1 MQSHAFI
8 DHTDEINSIYAL
20 IPIIAYCY
28 QLDGHLT
35 DLQIRKVVKWFF
47 YAQIRTRY
55 VSQLPQKLDRDLKVI
70 KDSSQPF
77 DDLLQIIKDERTLE
91 ISPDEFVGRAISHP
105 LYPMMRWYFKSKG
118 ATCFTTGIKRSEE
131 HTSELQS
138 LMRISYAVYCLK
150 KQQQACKVENRL
162 QSRHTS
168 YRR

>member
-1 MQSHAFI
+1 MRIS
-8 DHTDEINSIYAL
+8 DWSSDVCSSDL
-20 IPIIAYCY
+20 YCY

-77 DDLLQIIKDERTLE
+77 DDLPQIIKDERTLE

-118 ATCFTTGIKRSEE
+118 ATCFTTGIKQIGRA
-131 HTSELQS
+131 H
-138 LMRISYAVYCLK
+138 V
-150 KQQQACKVENRL
+150 
-162 QSRHTS
+162 
-168 YRR
+168 

>member
-55 VSQLPQKLDRDLKVI
+55 VSQLTQKLDRDLKVI

-77 DDLLQIIKDERTLE
+77 DDLLQIIKHERTFK
-91 ISPDEFVGRAISHP
+91 IRPDEFFGRAISHQ
-105 LYPMMRWYFKSKG
+105 LYPIRPRY
-118 ATCFTTGIKRSEE
+118 
-131 HTSELQS
+131 
-138 LMRISYAVYCLK
+138 LK
-150 KQQQACKVENRL
+150 NR
-162 QSRHTS
+162 
-168 YRR
+168 

>member
-1 MQSHAFI
+1 MIRRPPRSTRTDTLFPFTTLFRSANIMQSHAFI
-8 DHTDEINSIYAL
+8 YHTHEINSIYAL

-55 VSQLPQKLDRDLKVI
+55 VSQLQQKLDRDLKVI

-91 ISPDEFVGRAISHP
+91 ISPDDFVGRAISHP

-118 ATCFTTGIKRSEE
+118 TTCFLTAIKLARP
-131 HTSELQS
+131 
-138 LMRISYAVYCLK
+138 MGK
-150 KQQQACKVENRL
+150 KSTRL
-162 QSRHTS
+162 NSS
-168 YRR
+168 

>member
-1 MQSHAFI
+1 MRIS
-8 DHTDEINSIYAL
+8 DWSSDVCSSDL
-20 IPIIAYCY
+20 YCY

-105 LYPMMRWYFKSKG
+105 LYPMLRWYFKRDRKS
-118 ATCFTTGIKRSEE
+118 T
-131 HTSELQS
+131 
-138 LMRISYAVYCLK
+138 
-150 KQQQACKVENRL
+150 RL
-162 QSRHTS
+162 NSNH
-168 YRR
+168 